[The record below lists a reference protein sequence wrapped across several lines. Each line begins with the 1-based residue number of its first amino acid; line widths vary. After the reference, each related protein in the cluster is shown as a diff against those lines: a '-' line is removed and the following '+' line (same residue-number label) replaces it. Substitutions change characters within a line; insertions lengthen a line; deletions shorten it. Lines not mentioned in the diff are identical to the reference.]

1 MQQQQQY
8 DMVLPRLPAG
18 RAPARTFAPLAALTR
33 ARFQVYMAMPPS
45 GQVSE
50 PLYAMASQTTP
61 HGVQYCVQ
69 RLVPGPPQQ
78 QFVYYMP
85 HGQPQ
90 HPWYFADS
98 FQ

>member
-1 MQQQQQY
+1 
-8 DMVLPRLPAG
+8 
-18 RAPARTFAPLAALTR
+18 
-33 ARFQVYMAMPPS
+33 MAMPPS

-50 PLYAMASQTTP
+50 PLYHREQQPHYTTYAMASQTTP
-61 HGVQYCVQ
+61 HGVQYYMQ
-69 RLVPGPPQQ
+69 RPVPGPPQQ

-98 FQ
+98 FH